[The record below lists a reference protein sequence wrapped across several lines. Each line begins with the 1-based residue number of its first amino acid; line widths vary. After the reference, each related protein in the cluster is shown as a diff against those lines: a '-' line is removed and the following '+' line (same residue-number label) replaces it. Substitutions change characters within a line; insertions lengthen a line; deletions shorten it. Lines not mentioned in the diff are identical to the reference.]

1 MNSPDPIAAY
11 VPRFAAAV
19 LLTAMAFTG
28 GGCVQSDRLAVFED
42 YPQIEKYEEVD
53 HLQVPDELQPGIPA
67 EPAVEMSADGI
78 LQLSVEQATVMALR
92 HNRDLRVRQYNPII
106 TGAFEQIERGSY
118 DPELFG
124 ELYYSEEQA
133 SETARATG
141 TQFSVESTDAGGI
154 AGIRQQLPTGTAIAA
169 TVEQDRSVSN
179 RAPEQQDARIGLTVT
194 QALLRGFGPAVN
206 LVDVRQAEL
215 DTAASR
221 YELRGFTE
229 VLLAETE
236 TAYWHYVLAEQEIAI
251 FERSQ
256 AIARQQ
262 LDEIRQRIEVGT
274 LPQVESAAARAEVA
288 RREQAL
294 IDARSLLEE
303 RRLRL
308 LRLLGPD
315 FVDNAG
321 LWIKATSEPDIIPQP
336 ITDLA
341 DRLQLA
347 RQSRADL
354 READLRLRQ
363 NRLETIFTRNGLLPK
378 LDFFISLGKTGFA
391 DTFSDS
397 FKELDGSTYDFTTGV
412 RLSHYL
418 GNRAAEAR
426 HFASRARRQQALDAM
441 HNLQELIVYDVRL
454 AVNEGERARRQI
466 SASRV
471 TRELEERTLAA
482 EQERF
487 NVGASTALLVAQAQ
501 RDYLASE
508 IVEVRAVV
516 GYRIAVIQLY
526 LAEGSLLERRGVRL
540 DAD

>member
-11 VPRFAAAV
+11 VPRFAAV
-19 LLTAMAFTG
+19 LLLTAALMTG
-28 GGCVQSDRLAVFED
+28 GCAQPDRLAVFED
-42 YPQIEKYEEVD
+42 YPQIEQSGEVGL
-53 HLQVPDELQPGIPA
+53 LQVPDELQPGLPA
-67 EPAVEMSADGI
+67 EPSVDMPADGI
-78 LQLSVEQATVMALR
+78 LQLSVEQAIVLALR

-141 TQFSVESTDAGGI
+141 TQFSVDSTDAGGV

-169 TVEQDRSVSN
+169 TVEQERSVSN

-229 VLLAETE
+229 ALLAETE

-251 FERSQ
+251 FERSLTV
-256 AIARQQ
+256 ARQQ
-262 LDEIRQRIEVGT
+262 LDEILQRIEVGT
-274 LPQVESAAARAEVA
+274 LPSIEAAAARAEVA

-303 RRLRL
+303 RRLRI

-315 FVDNAG
+315 FADNYG

-341 DRLQLA
+341 ARLQLA

-426 HFASRARRQQALDAM
+426 HLASRARRQQALEAL
-441 HNLQELIVYDVRL
+441 HNLQELIAYDVRL
-454 AVNEGERARRQI
+454 AINEGERARRQI
-466 SASRV
+466 SASRI
-471 TRELEERTLAA
+471 TRELQEQTLSA
-482 EQERF
+482 EKERF
-487 NVGASTALLVAQAQ
+487 DVGASTALLVAQAQ
-501 RDYLASE
+501 RDYLASQIAE
-508 IVEVRAVV
+508 VEAVV
-516 GYRIAVIQLY
+516 NYRLAIVQLY

-540 DAD
+540 DVD